1 MKYFRCKQTKL
12 VLSLTAIIITLFSC
26 SNSKD
31 FLYSTVACGRYH
43 TVAIKTDGTLW
54 AWGYNKYGQLGLGD
68 NRDRNLPA
76 QVGVATDWA
85 MIACGNYHTIAIKK
99 NGTLWASG
107 LNMDYQLGFGNNTD
121 RNSFMQMGTDA
132 DWSRVACGARHTI
145 AIKTDGTLWAWGSN
159 SQFQFGLGDNMNRKL
174 PVQIGANKDW
184 SKVTCGEMYTI
195 AIKTDGTL
203 WAWGNNE
210 QGQLGLGDSLD
221 CVNLPTQVGTSTD
234 WTIIA
239 CGNVHTAAIKTDG
252 TLWVWG
258 YNSQYQLGLGDDM
271 NRKLPVQIGTSKDWS
286 KVDCGAFHT
295 VAVKIDGTLWAWGM
309 NNYGQLGVKNV
320 FLASLRAALGSYDF
334 KFHRPIIVEGKVNC
348 SQIICGT
355 FHTVVINTDGT
366 LWICGN
372 NEYGQLGR

>member
-1 MKYFRCKQTKL
+1 MLFQKL
-12 VLSLTAIIITLFSC
+12 MGKGPASMVSPSAPKSLWS
-26 SNSKD
+26 
-31 FLYSTVACGRYH
+31 
-43 TVAIKTDGTLW
+43 
-54 AWGYNKYGQLGLGD
+54 WGSQYKGQLGLGD
-68 NRDRNLPA
+68 T
-76 QVGVATDWA
+76 V
-85 MIACGNYHTIAIKK
+85 
-99 NGTLWASG
+99 
-107 LNMDYQLGFGNNTD
+107 
-121 RNSFMQMGTDA
+121 
-132 DWSRVACGARHTI
+132 SR
-145 AIKTDGTLWAWGSN
+145 S
-159 SQFQFGLGDNMNRKL
+159 S
-174 PVQIGANKDW
+174 PV
-184 SKVTCGEMYTI
+184 
-195 AIKTDGTL
+195 
-203 WAWGNNE
+203 
-210 QGQLGLGDSLD
+210 
-221 CVNLPTQVGTSTD
+221 QVGTLATWSQASSKTYSTR
-234 WTIIA
+234 
-239 CGNVHTAAIKTDG
+239 AIKTDG